1 MSKNPWSKH
10 ESIEGDIL
18 DILRNRTMATA
29 NVILFELKKETQI
42 SYGSVKRRLE
52 SLLERKMVECLKIGA
67 NQRVWK
73 INRNVF

>member
-1 MSKNPWSKH
+1 MSKKPWTKH
-10 ESIEGDIL
+10 ENVEDEIL
-18 DILRNRTMATA
+18 NILRNINLATA